1 MKDFIDPQQKA
12 MSGMTLLILVLIG
25 LVAGF
30 LGGMIGLGGA
40 VILIPALVLFL
51 AMDQRLAQ
59 GTTIAIMLPPIGLFA
74 AYNYYKAGYVNVRY
88 ALIIAAVFMLG
99 GYLGSRVALNVP
111 VALLKKIFAIVLALI
126 AAKMVFTK

>member
-1 MKDFIDPQQKA
+1 
-12 MSGMTLLILVLIG
+12 MSGTTLLILIIIG

-40 VILIPALVLFL
+40 IILIPAMVLFL
-51 AMDQRLAQ
+51 AMDQRMAQ

-74 AYNYYKAGYVNVRY
+74 AYNYYKAGFVNVRY
-88 ALIIAAVFMLG
+88 ALVIAAVFMLG
-99 GYLGSRVALNVP
+99 GYLGSKLALNLP
-111 VALLKKIFAIVLALI
+111 VGVLKKIFAVVLALI